1 MGTLLGPSI
10 YYTSTCFF
18 WRLLRQCIAEALPGV
33 QAVQSLFKGFRKI
46 RGYHFGG
53 LGFRGPQ

>member
-33 QAVQSLFKGFRKI
+33 QAVLSLFKGFRKI
-46 RGYHFGG
+46 RGTILGG
-53 LGFRGPQ
+53 